1 MADKE
6 QDKPKKFI
14 EFKIAKT
21 PTTRAS
27 QACTNCRDRKVRC
40 DALRQGMP
48 CTNCRLDHTQCKLAG
63 ARKQRARTQPPRPSQ
78 AAKPPPIPPAKRLMG
93 RFAAYKPATER
104 PPPHVPRQFPVRLRF
119 LKPIPRRLNDED
131 VRYLQIKGAM
141 SVPERSSLR
150 VFIRAYVDH
159 VHPYMPILDLQALLS
174 SICENRAESRVSVFL
189 MQAILFASVSFVP
202 EGFLTTAGYK
212 DRESAR
218 KTLFQRAKL
227 LYDLDV
233 EDDMLV
239 IVQGLLL
246 LTLWHGTPDEPTGCW
261 DWAGL
266 SVTWAQRLGL
276 HNDQN
281 SDLLL
286 MPPADRGLRRRV
298 WWAVYIRDR
307 LTALWM
313 RRPARI
319 EDESSNVPPLALD
332 DFDKP
337 IDSKPILCFMEDSAH
352 LSNASSQKELAVA
365 FLDLSTLCVHIG
377 HFLKASFTTPNLS
390 ILENTYILQTCS
402 DNVRKCKSDLYTWFR
417 ERQLRYDGLFE
428 SGTNVIVKTLTSL
441 IRMVYSAT
449 QINLFLFER
458 FNLPFMEPITP
469 EVSKEACV
477 VTDTM
482 FQLSGNNLIRYLPM
496 TAINVVMPAI
506 AVHILEMASP
516 DPILR
521 PQGYRRLQQCLNA
534 LGEVSTTYAVAG
546 LPQILYEASALGST
560 AILPFQALE
569 RGRESQASF
578 YSINLQRQILMG
590 ACRSFDDIPLELPT
604 LSGGQEDQS
613 YADFVNLGQLAN

>member
-6 QDKPKKFI
+6 QDRPKKFI
-14 EFKIAKT
+14 EFKITKT
-21 PTTRAS
+21 PSMRAS
-27 QACTNCRDRKVRC
+27 EACINCRGRKVRC

-48 CTNCRLDHTQCKLAG
+48 CTTCRLDHTQCELAG
-63 ARKQRARTQPPRPSQ
+63 ARKQRARTRPPRPSQ

-93 RFAAYKPATER
+93 RFAAYKTATER
-104 PPPHVPRQFPVRLRF
+104 PPPHAPRQFPVPLRF

-131 VRYLQIKGAM
+131 VRFLQIKGAM
-141 SVPERSSLR
+141 SVPKRSSLR

-159 VHPYMPILDLQALLS
+159 VHPYMPILDLEALLS
-174 SICENRAESRVSVFL
+174 SICQNRAESR
-189 MQAILFASVSFVP
+189 
-202 EGFLTTAGYK
+202 
-212 DRESAR
+212 
-218 KTLFQRAKL
+218 L
-227 LYDLDV
+227 LYAFDV

-281 SDLLL
+281 SGLLH
-286 MPPADRGLRRRV
+286 MPSADRGLRRRV

-319 EDESSNVPPLALD
+319 EDEFSNVPPLALD

-337 IDSKPILCFMEDSAH
+337 IDSKPLLCFMEDSAH

-377 HFLKASFTTPNLS
+377 HFLKANFTTPNLS
-390 ILENTYILQTCS
+390 ILENTYILRRFS
-402 DNVRKCKSDLYTWFR
+402 DNVRKCRSDLYTWFR

-441 IRMVYSAT
+441 IRMVYSAV
-449 QINLFLFER
+449 QMNLFLFER
-458 FNLPFMEPITP
+458 FKLPFMEPITP

-482 FQLSGNNLIRYLPM
+482 SQLSGNNLIRYLPI
-496 TAINVVMPAI
+496 TAINVIMPAI
-506 AVHILEMASP
+506 AVHILEMTSS

-521 PQGYRRLQQCLNA
+521 PQGYQRLQQCLNA
-534 LGEVSTTYAVAG
+534 LGEVGATYAVAG
-546 LPQILYEASALGST
+546 LPQILYEASALGNT

-569 RGRESQASF
+569 RGRELQASF
-578 YSINLQRQILMG
+578 YSINLQRQISMG
-590 ACRSFDDIPLELPT
+590 ACTSFDDIPLELPT
-604 LSGGQEDQS
+604 LLGGKEDQS
-613 YADFVNLGQLAN
+613 FADSVNLGQLAN